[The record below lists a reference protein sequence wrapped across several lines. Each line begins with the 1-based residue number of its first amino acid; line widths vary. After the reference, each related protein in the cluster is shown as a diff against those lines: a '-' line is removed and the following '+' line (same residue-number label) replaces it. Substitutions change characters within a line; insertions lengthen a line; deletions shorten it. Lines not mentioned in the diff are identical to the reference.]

1 MKKLFL
7 FAALIGALTSG
18 AQDKKAEEVMKV
30 SSESHNFG
38 KIKQG
43 VPVTTEFVISNISD
57 QPLIIETVT
66 AGCGCTTPEWG
77 KEPVMAGGTSKIK
90 VGFNAQ
96 APGAFTKEVY
106 VKIAGVTQPKIMK
119 ITGEVV
125 DAANYAV
132 SAKTNKTVV
141 TPKVQASSKVKVKT
155 TSKKTKIKSEKV

>member
-1 MKKLFL
+1 
-7 FAALIGALTSG
+7 ALGSG

-30 SSESHNFG
+30 NSENHNFG

-66 AGCGCTTPEWG
+66 AGCGCTTPKWG
-77 KEPVMAGGTSKIK
+77 KEPVMAGGKSKIE

-96 APGAFTKEVY
+96 ALGGFTKEVY
-106 VKIAGVTQPKIMK
+106 VKLAGVTQPKIIK

-125 DAANYAV
+125 DAATYEASV
-132 SAKTNKTVV
+132 KTTKTV
-141 TPKVQASSKVKVKT
+141 TAPKVQASSKLKVKT
-155 TSKKTKIKSEKV
+155 TSKKTKIKSDKA